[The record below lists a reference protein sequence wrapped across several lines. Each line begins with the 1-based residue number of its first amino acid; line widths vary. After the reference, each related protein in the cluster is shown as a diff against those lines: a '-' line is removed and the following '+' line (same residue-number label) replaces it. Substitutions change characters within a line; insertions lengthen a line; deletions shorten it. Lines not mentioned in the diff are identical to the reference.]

1 MTIMDIAGKNYNL
14 KTTTKKINGATI
26 EIKNY
31 INVDMFANM
40 VNTIARTLFDE
51 DEEFCAWNREIA
63 KRFVILK
70 YMTNIEVSELEI
82 NEIFKL
88 TQSGDWYNDIERIV
102 TGLPLWGEIEDA
114 VDKQID
120 YIIATRPTSFDKLC
134 SDISENLAVDNTQ
147 NLADIKEI
155 LDGLNNVNKKDFVK
169 AVTENVIEKTGG
181 ESNGEKS
188 EGATK

>member
-40 VNTIARTLFDE
+40 VNTIARTLFNDNG
-51 DEEFCAWNREIA
+51 EFCAWNREIA

-70 YMTNIEVSELEI
+70 YMTDIEVSELEI
-82 NEIFKL
+82 NKIFKL
-88 TQSGDWYNDIERIV
+88 TQSGNWYNDIERMV
-102 TGLPLWGEIEDA
+102 TELPLWGEIEDA

-134 SDISENLAVDNTQ
+134 SDISANIAVDNTQ
-147 NLADIKEI
+147 NLADVKEVLEK
-155 LDGLNNVNKKDFVK
+155 LDKVDKHEFVEAVVEQSVKK
-169 AVTENVIEKTGG
+169 
-181 ESNGEKS
+181 
-188 EGATK
+188 TKKK

>member
-1 MTIMDIAGKNYNL
+1 MTIMDIVGKNYNL
-14 KTTTKKINGATI
+14 KTTIKKINGVTI
-26 EIKNY
+26 KIKNY

-40 VNTIARTLFDE
+40 VNTIASTLFDE
-51 DEEFCAWNREIA
+51 DGEFCAWNREIA

-70 YMTNIEVSELEI
+70 YMTDIEVSELEI

-88 TQSGDWYNDIERIV
+88 TQSGNWYNDIERMV
-102 TGLPLWGEIEDA
+102 TELPLWGEIEDA

-120 YIIATRPTSFDKLC
+120 YIIATHPTSFDKLC
-134 SDISENLAVDNTQ
+134 SDISANIAVDNTQ
-147 NLADIKEI
+147 KLADIKEI

>member
-1 MTIMDIAGKNYNL
+1 MTIMDVAGKNYNL
-14 KTTTKKINGATI
+14 KTTTKKINGVTI

-70 YMTNIEVSELEI
+70 YMTNIEVSELDI

-120 YIIATRPTSFDKLC
+120 YILSIRPTEFDKLC
-134 SDISENLAVDNTQ
+134 SNLSTILDADIQTNFD
-147 NLADIKEI
+147 DIKEI

>member
-1 MTIMDIAGKNYNL
+1 MTIMDIAGKNYKL
-14 KTTTKKINGATI
+14 KTTTKKINGTTI

-70 YMTNIEVSELEI
+70 YMTNIEVSESDI

-120 YIIATRPTSFDKLC
+120 YIIATRSTSFDKLC
-134 SDISENLAVDNTQ
+134 SDISANIAVDNTQ

>member
-1 MTIMDIAGKNYNL
+1 MDIAGKNYKL
-14 KTTTKKINGATI
+14 KTTTKKINGTTI

-70 YMTNIEVSELEI
+70 YMTNIEVSESDI

-120 YIIATRPTSFDKLC
+120 YILSIRPTEFDKLC
-134 SDISENLAVDNTQ
+134 SDISANIAVDNTQ

-169 AVTENVIEKTGG
+169 AVIENVIEKTGG

>member
-1 MTIMDIAGKNYNL
+1 MTIMDIAGKNYKL
-14 KTTTKKINGATI
+14 KTTTKKINGVTI

-40 VNTIARTLFDE
+40 VNTIARTLFD
-51 DEEFCAWNREIA
+51 DSGEFCAWNREIA

-70 YMTNIEVSELEI
+70 YMTNIEVSESDI
-82 NEIFKL
+82 NEMFKL

-120 YIIATRPTSFDKLC
+120 YILSIRPTEFDKLC
-134 SDISENLAVDNTQ
+134 SNLSTILDADIQTNLD
-147 NLADIKEI
+147 DIKEI
-155 LDGLNNVNKKDFVK
+155 LNGLNSVDKKAFVK

>member
-70 YMTNIEVSELEI
+70 YMTNIEVSESDI

-120 YIIATRPTSFDKLC
+120 YIISIRPTEFDKLC
-134 SDISENLAVDNTQ
+134 SNLSTILDADIQTNLD
-147 NLADIKEI
+147 DIKEI

-181 ESNGEKS
+181 ESNDEKS